1 MIEVS
6 PVAKAKD
13 WQAASGLVAE
23 YLLSFQSGPAPC
35 LDEHDHARLAALR
48 STFGGSRS
56 ALLLAR
62 VTGAPVGCCG
72 LQSTLEDDTAELK
85 RLYVRPHMRRRGV
98 GGRLLAAAV
107 DHAAHVGYQRL
118 LLDVVPDRAA
128 AIGFYQRSG
137 WHRVAHWEGRL
148 DMLAFELPLGSG
160 SIGQL
165 R

>member
-13 WQAASGLVAE
+13 WQAASALLAE

-35 LDEHDHARLAALR
+35 LHGRDHARLAALR
-48 STFGGSRS
+48 SSFGGSRS
-56 ALLLAR
+56 ALLLAT

-72 LQSTLEDDTAELK
+72 LQSLEDDTAELK

-98 GGRLLAAAV
+98 GRRLLAAAV

-128 AIGFYQRSG
+128 AIGLYQRSG

-160 SIGQL
+160 SVGQI

>member
-6 PVAKAKD
+6 PAATAED

-35 LDEHDHARLAALR
+35 LHARDHARLAALR
-48 STFGGSRS
+48 STFDGSGS
-56 ALLLAR
+56 ALLVAR

-72 LQSTLEDDTAELK
+72 LQSLEDDTAELK

-98 GGRLLAAAV
+98 GRKLLAAAV
-107 DHAAHVGYQRL
+107 DHAARLGYQRL

-137 WHRVAHWEGRL
+137 SHRVAHWEGRL
-148 DMLAFELPLGSG
+148 DMLAFELPLASG
-160 SIGQL
+160 SFGQL